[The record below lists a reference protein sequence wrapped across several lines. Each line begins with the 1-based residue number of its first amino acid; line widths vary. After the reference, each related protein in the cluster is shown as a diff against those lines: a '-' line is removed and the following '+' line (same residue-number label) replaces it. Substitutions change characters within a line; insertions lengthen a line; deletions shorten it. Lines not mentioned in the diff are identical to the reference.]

1 MGCSQKCLYAIV
13 AVPPALVRV
22 SRLSTND
29 KGDNKILLGTVHRS
43 PGIYFT
49 VEENLSWETVDE
61 GCVTSHRFK
70 CNPSAPNEVV
80 RIAQNVRKGVGRKN
94 GKDEVG

>member
-61 GCVTSHRFK
+61 GCVTSHRLKWSPLPTNNFCRDK
-70 CNPSAPNEVV
+70 KGKNEDGEL
-80 RIAQNVRKGVGRKN
+80 RMH
-94 GKDEVG
+94 